1 MVVEKVFAV
10 IAESTRRDLLEALAQ
25 ESKSVGQLVDEL
37 GVSQPTVSK
46 HLRVLRE
53 AGVVTMRAQG
63 QKRYY
68 GINTEPLA
76 LVSTWLETLGAGV
89 VATAAAEGNGA
100 DGAAT
105 ADSSEVVTVVTAVT
119 AVTAVSAKPR
129 PAVAPPVVAPPVVA
143 PPVVAPPAPE
153 QETPSQATPAQ
164 PAPAQPVPEKV
175 AATVAA
181 SHQPEQSPEAPSAV
195 AQSKTDRAPAVS
207 AAAATPRAAS
217 NGTAAVV
224 PFGSVQSGVVQANE
238 NDGGTPGQFSRSVGN
253 AGRLAN
259 RAADLLSNLPALPT
273 FKRRKN

>member
-105 ADSSEVVTVVTAVT
+105 ADSSEVVTVVTAV
-119 AVTAVSAKPR
+119 SAKPR
-129 PAVAPPVVAPPVVA
+129 PAVA

>member
-105 ADSSEVVTVVTAVT
+105 ADSSEVVTVVTAV
-119 AVTAVSAKPR
+119 SAKPR
-129 PAVAPPVVAPPVVA
+129 PVVA

-153 QETPSQATPAQ
+153 QETPAQATPAQ
-164 PAPAQPVPEKV
+164 ATPAQATPAQPVPEKV

-181 SHQPEQSPEAPSAV
+181 SHQPEQSPVAPSAV
-195 AQSKTDRAPAVS
+195 AQAKTDQAPAAS
-207 AAAATPRAAS
+207 AAAATPPAAS

-224 PFGSVQSGVVQANE
+224 PFGSVQSGVVQSNE

>member
-53 AGVVTMRAQG
+53 AGVVSMRAQG

-76 LVSTWLETLGAGV
+76 LVSTWLQSLGAG
-89 VATAAAEGNGA
+89 ATTGA
-100 DGAAT
+100 TTGAAT
-105 ADSSEVVTVVTAVT
+105 LLVARNGAAVAAPAVDSSAV
-119 AVTAVSAKPR
+119 ASR
-129 PAVAPPVVAPPVVA
+129 PAKHREVAAAPLVVAPVSMA
-143 PPVVAPPAPE
+143 PS
-153 QETPSQATPAQ
+153 T
-164 PAPAQPVPEKV
+164 
-175 AATVAA
+175 AA
-181 SHQPEQSPEAPSAV
+181 SDPISGETAVPVRTEAVKVSAEP
-195 AQSKTDRAPAVS
+195 ASNGSAPAVPETPAAQTPS
-207 AAAATPRAAS
+207 APSKPAE
-217 NGTAAVV
+217 VV

-238 NDGGTPGQFSRSVGN
+238 NDGGAPGQFSRSVGR
-253 AGRLAN
+253 AAN
-259 RAADLLSNLPALPT
+259 KAADLLSNLPALPT

>member
-105 ADSSEVVTVVTAVT
+105 ADSSEVVTVVTAV
-119 AVTAVSAKPR
+119 SAKPR
-129 PAVAPPVVAPPVVA
+129 PAVA

-224 PFGSVQSGVVQANE
+224 PFGSVQSGVVQSNE
-238 NDGGTPGQFSRSVGN
+238 NDGGTPGQFSRGVGN

-259 RAADLLSNLPALPT
+259 KAADLLSNLPALPT

>member
-105 ADSSEVVTVVTAVT
+105 ADSSEVVTVVTAV
-119 AVTAVSAKPR
+119 SAKPR
-129 PAVAPPVVAPPVVA
+129 PVVA

-153 QETPSQATPAQ
+153 QETPAQATPAQ
-164 PAPAQPVPEKV
+164 ATPAQATPAQPVPEKV

-181 SHQPEQSPEAPSAV
+181 SHQPEQSPVAPSAV
-195 AQSKTDRAPAVS
+195 AQAKTDQAPAAS

>member
-37 GVSQPTVSK
+37 GISQPTVSK

-68 GINTEPLA
+68 GINTEPLT
-76 LVSTWLETLGAGV
+76 LVSTWLESLGAGV
-89 VATAAAEGNGA
+89 IDTVVPKRNGA
-100 DGAAT
+100 AR
-105 ADSSEVVTVVTAVT
+105 ADSAVT
-119 AVTAVSAKPR
+119 ASSSEAFSGDSDAA
-129 PAVAPPVVAPPVVA
+129 AVASVAPA
-143 PPVVAPPAPE
+143 PIAKIPA
-153 QETPSQATPAQ
+153 SAAQ
-164 PAPAQPVPEKV
+164 PVPASQPVPEKV
-175 AATVAA
+175 PVLVAA
-181 SHQPEQSPEAPSAV
+181 SVQA
-195 AQSKTDRAPAVS
+195 DS
-207 AAAATPRAAS
+207 AAEAASPAATS

-238 NDGGTPGQFSRSVGN
+238 NDAVTSGQFSRSVGN

-259 RAADLLSNLPALPT
+259 KAADLLSNLPALPT
-273 FKRRKN
+273 FKRRKS